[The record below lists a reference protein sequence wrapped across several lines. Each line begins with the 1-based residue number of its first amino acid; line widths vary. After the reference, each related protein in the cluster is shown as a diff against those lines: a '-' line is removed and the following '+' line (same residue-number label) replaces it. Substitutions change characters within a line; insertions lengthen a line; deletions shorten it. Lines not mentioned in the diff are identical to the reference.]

1 MDSDS
6 RRRLRQKAL
15 VVAIG
20 GLLAMLAL
28 ATAGPAAA
36 ITEPDA
42 DSFYDAPANIAAK
55 SPGTI
60 LRQRSVTTRGLGIPL
75 PVRTTQMLVRS
86 TNAKGQPTTVVT
98 TLMVPLTWSFGKRP
112 LLSYQPAIDSLGD
125 QCNPSYTLRT
135 GLEKELP
142 LMAMGLLKGWAVVV
156 TDYQG
161 PNDAFAAGR
170 MEGQGVLDGIRAA
183 QKLSTARLSG
193 TKVGLWGYSGGGL
206 ASGWAA
212 ELAPSYAPE
221 LKIVGL
227 AAGGMPSDLQ
237 AAGLQMDE
245 GPFAGLFLAAAVGL
259 SREYPELLAILNP
272 RGMKLIEAMDDM
284 CLIEEVASGLFKKLR
299 DHTTVPDPLH
309 DPVVT
314 NVLDLNK
321 MGVGA
326 SAPRTPVFLYHS
338 AFDEL
343 IPYSSA
349 QAVRGRWCR
358 NGTRVKFKTDYLSEH
373 NILAV
378 TGGPAAV
385 AYLADR
391 FRGATPPSNC

>member
-1 MDSDS
+1 MNSDS
-6 RRRLRQKAL
+6 RRSLRQKAL
-15 VVAIG
+15 VIVIG
-20 GLLAMLAL
+20 GLLTMIAL

-42 DSFYDAPANIAAK
+42 DSFYDAPANFAAK

-60 LRQRSVTTRGLGIPL
+60 LRQRSVKTRGLGIPL
-75 PVRTTQMLVRS
+75 PVKTTQMLVRS

-98 TLMVPLTWSFGKRP
+98 TLMMPLTWSLGKRP

-142 LMAMGLLKGWAVVV
+142 LMALGLLKGWAVVV

-183 QKLSTARLSG
+183 QKLSTAGLSRS
-193 TKVGLWGYSGGGL
+193 KVGLWGYSGGGL

-259 SREYPELLAILNP
+259 SREYLELLAILNP
-272 RGMKLIEAMDDM
+272 RGMKLVEDMDDM
-284 CLIEEVASGLFKKLR
+284 CIVEEVAFGLFKKLR

-309 DPVVT
+309 HPVVT
-314 NVLDLNK
+314 
-321 MGVGA
+321 
-326 SAPRTPVFLYHS
+326 
-338 AFDEL
+338 
-343 IPYSSA
+343 
-349 QAVRGRWCR
+349 
-358 NGTRVKFKTDYLSEH
+358 
-373 NILAV
+373 
-378 TGGPAAV
+378 
-385 AYLADR
+385 
-391 FRGATPPSNC
+391 